1 MPGLG
6 TLAMRI
12 SLIAAMAEN
21 GVIGRGGQLP
31 WHLSAD
37 LQRFKRLT
45 MGHTIIMGRKTW
57 ESIGR
62 PLPGRRMVVVTRQAG
77 YRADGVTVVGSLQDA
92 FASARAAG
100 DEEAFVIGGA
110 EVYRQ
115 ALPFTDRIYMT
126 LVLAEVEGD
135 TKFPD
140 VDWETWARTESESI
154 EADADNEF
162 AHLFYVFE
170 RCEAEAASH

>member
-1 MPGLG
+1 
-6 TLAMRI
+6 MRV

-21 GVIGRGGQLP
+21 GVIGRGDQLP
-31 WHLSAD
+31 WRLSAD

-45 MGHTIIMGRKTW
+45 MGHTVIMGRKTW

-62 PLPGRRMVVVTRQAG
+62 PLPGRQMVVITRQPG
-77 YRADGVTVVGSLQDA
+77 YQAQGVTVAGSLPDA
-92 FASARAAG
+92 LALARTAG

-110 EVYRQ
+110 DVYRQ
-115 ALPFTDRIYMT
+115 ALPFTDRIYLT

-140 VDWETWARTESESI
+140 VDWDTWARTDGESV
-154 EADADNEF
+154 EADADNEYPTM
-162 AHLFYVFE
+162 FYTFD
-170 RCEAEAASH
+170 RCEIESFTH